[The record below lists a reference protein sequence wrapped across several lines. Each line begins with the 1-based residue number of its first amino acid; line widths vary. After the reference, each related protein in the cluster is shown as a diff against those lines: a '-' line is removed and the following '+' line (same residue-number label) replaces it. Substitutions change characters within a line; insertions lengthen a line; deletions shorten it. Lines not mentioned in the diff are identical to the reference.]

1 MRNKKIKIAIIII
14 AVILLLGIVVYFV
27 PRDQDDSYAD
37 EYQKSENEEAVVYGG
52 KEYVYNDHL
61 SNYLFL
67 GIDTREEIDA
77 YETVENAGQADAIYL
92 LSYDRVEKTVKC
104 ISIPRDTMTNIRT
117 LSIDGEDLGMS
128 KDHINIQYAFGDG
141 KTESCQL
148 MKEAVSN
155 LLYGVPIQGYC
166 AVNMDGIPAAV
177 GTLGGVTLIV
187 PDDSLEAVNSKF
199 MEGAEVTIT
208 EEDAEQ
214 FVRYRDITESQSA
227 IVRMNRQKV
236 FMEAFVETA
245 KTQVVEDNGLIVEIY
260 DSLKP
265 YMVTNMGT
273 DLFAKLLEANY
284 DSENKIQDIPG
295 EKVEGTDFD
304 EYHVDETQLY
314 ELILQIFYEEVQ
326 ED

>member
-27 PRDQDDSYAD
+27 SRDQDDSYAD

-166 AVNMDGIPAAV
+166 AVNMDGIPVAV

-245 KTQVVEDNGLIVEIY
+245 KTQVIEDNGLIVDIY

-304 EYHVDETQLY
+304 EYHVDDTQLY
-314 ELILQIFYEEVQ
+314 ELILQVFYEEVQ